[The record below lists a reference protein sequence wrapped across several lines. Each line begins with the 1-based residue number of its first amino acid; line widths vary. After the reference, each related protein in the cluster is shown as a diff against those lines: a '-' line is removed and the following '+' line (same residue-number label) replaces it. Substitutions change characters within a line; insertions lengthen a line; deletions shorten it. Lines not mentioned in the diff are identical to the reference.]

1 MYSSLAE
8 TPIDLVRQEDARFR
22 SGVFFTRQLIDVARA
37 PQSLG
42 APHYVAKIDG
52 DCGLLH
58 PPVHNR
64 PSL

>member
-8 TPIDLVRQEDARFR
+8 TPIDLMRQGDARFR
-22 SGVFFTRQLIDVARA
+22 SGVFFTRQLIGVARA

-52 DCGLLH
+52 SWPALAIRTNSI
-58 PPVHNR
+58 PV
-64 PSL
+64 